1 MCVKNIKDERALSA
15 KLSEEGRAFSF
26 VSSGEIIRFTSQNNM
41 LNINS
46 NSNSNRI
53 GKISLTRKRN
63 RFIRFIFFFS
73 LIVIALFKFDQ
84 INYSHSLSGN
94 NSAREG
100 LENNSNDNGSNDKGS
115 NDSIISRTSSS
126 GITQRKEEEDDDVD
140 EFGDKIKTNT
150 GDDDEEEEDV
160 VKSEEAEE
168 IQQLQHKKNGR
179 SKRGGRGG
187 GKETNDDHA
196 SLLQRLRGNK
206 GGAARKDGAYS
217 AGTSYGSASLGDSAQ
232 RKAALER
239 IHTTRLRNV
248 AEFDKYVE
256 VLQQKGVLQAFGF
269 TGSDETHMMPSN
281 DHDFAVD
288 DGSCAGDDWCGMHG
302 VCIKSKCLCISLW
315 EGERCDKPKHM
326 PSGMHAIFKGHH
338 ILNRERLRE
347 IDDMVL
353 RYQTNPK
360 ASGGTH
366 AFALPVS
373 KDLVRFAPAK
383 DPFRGRVYKRCSVI
397 GNAGM
402 LKKYKFGS
410 TIDSSD
416 LVIRFNL
423 APTEGYKK
431 LVGSKTTLRF
441 VNTIHAGYHEDNEV
455 DVMQMQSQ
463 VGVQLY
469 IKFRKEAPK
478 QPLVAFDPQFSEFV
492 SSNVATLPTGGY
504 FAIWFALCNCV
515 KVDVYG
521 FHFRPGYG
529 VSHHYF
535 NAEKP
540 RKGKVA
546 IHDYDLEYAQIKKL
560 AKKGFLT
567 LAEPCV
573 SGCPEHTGI
582 KPANLSP
589 GGACSCKANNPLPVA
604 LPGFCRPPGTWSC
617 FLKCNAGE
625 TECPGGLHVF
635 VKDQSKLDK
644 VGIPTEAVDNGDA
657 GDCPSSMRDEA
668 YSELKKCAVMSDV
681 PSEFLA
687 KHYLI

>member
-1 MCVKNIKDERALSA
+1 MMSASSKKASRRQNIL
-15 KLSEEGRAFSF
+15 
-26 VSSGEIIRFTSQNNM
+26 V
-41 LNINS
+41 
-46 NSNSNRI
+46 
-53 GKISLTRKRN
+53 
-63 RFIRFIFFFS
+63 RFILIFMAVVLAF
-73 LIVIALFKFDQ
+73 FKFDQ
-84 INYSHSLSGN
+84 AHSNYSLSSHQINYNYENDTQKDGGN
-94 NSAREG
+94 DG
-100 LENNSNDNGSNDKGS
+100 
-115 NDSIISRTSSS
+115 DSDASSTIETSSTYVKS
-126 GITQRKEEEDDDVD
+126 SAATEDVYDEFGEKKSPKREEEDDD
-140 EFGDKIKTNT
+140 
-150 GDDDEEEEDV
+150 EETSSV
-160 VKSEEAEE
+160 SSSASMMKAHSGR
-168 IQQLQHKKNGR
+168 HSKK
-179 SKRGGRGG
+179 GGSRTSGFV
-187 GKETNDDHA
+187 ENDNA
-196 SLLQRLRGNK
+196 SLLSRLRANK
-206 GGAARKDGAYS
+206 AGAARKDGAYS
-217 AGTSYGSASLGDSAQ
+217 AGTNYGSASLGDSAQ
-232 RKAALER
+232 RKAALDR
-239 IHTTRLRNV
+239 IHNTRLRNV

-256 VLQQKGVLQAFGF
+256 TLEQKGVLQAFGF
-269 TGSDETHMMPSN
+269 SGSDETHMMPSN

-288 DGSCAGDDWCGMHG
+288 DGSCAGDNWCGRHG
-302 VCIKSKCLCISLW
+302 ICVQSKCLCVTLW
-315 EGERCDKPKHM
+315 EGERCEKPKHM

-338 ILNRERLRE
+338 IVNRERLRE
-347 IDDMVL
+347 IDDMIL

-383 DPFRGRVYKRCSVI
+383 DPFRGRVYRRCSVV

-402 LKKYKFGS
+402 LQKYKFGP
-410 TIDSSD
+410 TIDSTD

-431 LVGSKTTLRF
+431 LVGTKTTLRF
-441 VNTIHAGYHEDNEV
+441 VNTIHAGYHENDEV

-573 SGCPEHTGI
+573 SGCPEHTRI
-582 KPANLSP
+582 KPANLAP
-589 GGACSCKANNPLPVA
+589 GGACSCKSNNPLPVA

-617 FLKCNAGE
+617 FLKCNGGE
-625 TECPGGLHVF
+625 SECPGGLHVY
-635 VKDQSKLDK
+635 VKDPAKLDK
-644 VGIPTEAVDNGDA
+644 LGIPVEAVDNGDA
-657 GDCPSSMRDEA
+657 GDCPASMRDEA
-668 YSELKKCAVMSDV
+668 YSELRKCAVMSDV
-681 PSEFLA
+681 PSEFLS
-687 KHYLI
+687 KHYLV

>member
-1 MCVKNIKDERALSA
+1 MPPTASKKASRKQNKLVRLALI
-15 KLSEEGRAFSF
+15 F
-26 VSSGEIIRFTSQNNM
+26 VAV
-41 LNINS
+41 
-46 NSNSNRI
+46 
-53 GKISLTRKRN
+53 
-63 RFIRFIFFFS
+63 
-73 LIVIALFKFDQ
+73 VIAFYKFDQ
-84 INYSHSLSGN
+84 VHSNYSLSSHQYN
-94 NSAREG
+94 NNHDYERDT
-100 LENNSNDNGSNDKGS
+100 LEDGGS
-115 NDSIISRTSSS
+115 SIETSSS
-126 GITQRKEEEDDDVD
+126 SSSYNNNNAASLSAGTEDIYDEFGEKKATAREEVEDDDEVLSSS
-140 EFGDKIKTNT
+140 
-150 GDDDEEEEDV
+150 V
-160 VKSEEAEE
+160 SSSA
-168 IQQLQHKKNGR
+168 QLSSKAAHGGRR
-179 SKRGGRGG
+179 SKKGGSRNGG
-187 GKETNDDHA
+187 GGSSGSSSSSSSGVMENDHM
-196 SLLQRLRGNK
+196 SLLSRLRGNK
-206 GGAARKDGAYS
+206 AGAARKDGAYS
-217 AGTSYGSASLGDSAQ
+217 AGTNYGSASLGDSAQ
-232 RKAALER
+232 RKAALDR
-239 IHTTRLRNV
+239 IHNTRLRNV

-256 VLQQKGVLQAFGF
+256 SLEQKGVLQAFGF

-288 DGSCAGDDWCGMHG
+288 DGSCAGDNWCGRHG
-302 VCIKSKCLCISLW
+302 VCVQSKCLCVTLW
-315 EGERCDKPKHM
+315 EGERCEKPKHM

-338 ILNRERLRE
+338 IVNRERLRE

-402 LKKYKFGS
+402 LKKYKFGP
-410 TIDSSD
+410 TIDSTD

-431 LVGSKTTLRF
+431 IVGTKTTLRF

-582 KPANLSP
+582 KPTNLAP
-589 GGACSCKANNPLPVA
+589 GGSCSCKANNPLPVA

-617 FLKCNAGE
+617 FLKCNGGE
-625 TECPGGLHVF
+625 SECPGGLHVY
-635 VKDQSKLDK
+635 VKDSAKLDK
-644 VGIPTEAVDNGDA
+644 VGIPVEAVDNGDA
-657 GDCPSSMRDEA
+657 GDCPASMRDEA
-668 YSELKKCAVMSDV
+668 YSELRKCAVMSDV
-681 PSEFLA
+681 PSEFLS
-687 KHYLI
+687 KHYLV